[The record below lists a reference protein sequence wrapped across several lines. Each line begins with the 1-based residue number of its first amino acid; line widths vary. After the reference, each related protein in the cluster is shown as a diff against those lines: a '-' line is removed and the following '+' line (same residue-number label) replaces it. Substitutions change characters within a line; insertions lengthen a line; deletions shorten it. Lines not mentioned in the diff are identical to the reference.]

1 MIEAIKR
8 GFYRL
13 RPTLLGRRQL
23 LRPLPRGGR
32 LVTQHR
38 VRSLCRTVTASDRL
52 AVTRVLGRYKMY
64 VDPSDYAISVH
75 LMFDGF
81 WELWLTEEIAR
92 IVTPGMVVADVGAN
106 LGYFSLLMADLV
118 GPSGKVLSFEPNPQV
133 AGLLRR
139 SLHANG
145 FEPVVALEPEPLTG
159 VSGESVTLYCNPE
172 QAGGAFITTET
183 HRHYG
188 LAVPLTTRR
197 FDDHPDAMRVAFA
210 KIDAE
215 GSEPVIWDGMEKM
228 LAGDALRAVALEWC
242 TCRYADPAG
251 FLDRMLAPG
260 FSLSRIDPNDGV
272 VPLTRQQM
280 LDAPVD
286 EEWLLLLRR

>member
-1 MIEAIKR
+1 MIKAIR
-8 GFYRL
+8 RIYHRL
-13 RPTLLGRRQL
+13 RPTQLGRSQLVRQL
-23 LRPLPRGGR
+23 QDGDRS
-32 LVTQHR
+32 VTQNR
-38 VRSLCRTVTASDRL
+38 VRGLCRTVVANDRL

-75 LMFDGF
+75 LMFDGY

-92 IVTPGMVVADVGAN
+92 TVKSGMVVADVGAN

-118 GPSGKVLSFEPNPQV
+118 GPSGKVLAFEPNPQV

-145 FEPVVALEPEPLTG
+145 FEPVVTIEPDPLSG
-159 VSGESVTLYCNPE
+159 ASGEAVTLYCNPE
-172 QAGGAFITTET
+172 QAGGAFITTQT

-215 GSEPVIWDGMEKM
+215 GSEPGIWDGMEKM
-228 LAGDALRAVALEWC
+228 LAGDALRTVALEWC
-242 TCRYADPAG
+242 TCRYPDPSA

-260 FSLSRIDPNDGV
+260 FSLARVNPRKGV
-272 VPLTRQQM
+272 LPVTRQQL